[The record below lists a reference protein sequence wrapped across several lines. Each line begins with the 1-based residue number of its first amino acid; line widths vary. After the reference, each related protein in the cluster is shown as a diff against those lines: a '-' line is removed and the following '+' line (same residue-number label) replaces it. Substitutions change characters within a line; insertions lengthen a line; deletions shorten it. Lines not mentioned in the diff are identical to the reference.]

1 MAVSPGPA
9 RQRGSGGLETMHS
22 LCVYCGSRTGADPAH
37 LQAAVDLGRAIAA
50 RGLTLIYGG
59 GSVGLM
65 NATADAALR
74 AGARVVGVTTELL
87 VGREVAHE
95 GLSELHVVQTMHQR
109 KKMMADYADAFVAL
123 PGGIGTLEE
132 LFEIWTWRQLGYHN
146 KPLGLLNVQGYYDG
160 LLDFLA
166 QSHEQ
171 GFVSPQ
177 VLGLLVVDSEPERL
191 LLRLAGA
198 QPVSD
203 DPWWHMREAV

>member
-1 MAVSPGPA
+1 
-9 RQRGSGGLETMHS
+9 MHS
-22 LCVYCGSRTGADPAH
+22 LCVYCGSRTGADPAY

-50 RGLTLIYGG
+50 RGMTLVYGG

-65 NATADAALR
+65 NATADAALQ

-87 VGREVAHE
+87 VRREVAHE

-109 KKMMADYADAFVAL
+109 KKMMADFADAFVAL

-146 KPLGLLNVQGYYDG
+146 KPVGLLNVQGYYDG

-171 GFVSPQ
+171 AFVSPQ
-177 VLGLLVVDSEPERL
+177 VLGLLVVDSDPERL

-198 QPVSD
+198 QPASE
-203 DPWWHMREAV
+203 DPWWRMREAV